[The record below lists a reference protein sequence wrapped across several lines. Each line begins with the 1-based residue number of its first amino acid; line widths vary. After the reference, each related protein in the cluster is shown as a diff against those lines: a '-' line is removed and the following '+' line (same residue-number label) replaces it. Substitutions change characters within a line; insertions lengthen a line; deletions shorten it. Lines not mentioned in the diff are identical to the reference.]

1 MSSISDEEI
10 LAYIDGEADE
20 KTIQAVERAIEE
32 DPEARKTA
40 DMMRLSKETV
50 KNELREF
57 FEPPED
63 FINKL
68 RALEAEQ
75 ERKDDNIVKRYLSWR
90 PLAEVANNN
99 KVKLLVAACCAFV
112 FVVTGDLT
120 QFTHS
125 PWQGQVF
132 INPQTQTSTPKT
144 RSTISNERATKE
156 IKFQSIKDKSINL
169 SIRIYPAQN
178 EQKRIP
184 ATTNKPFIVYSDW
197 VKSLAG
203 LFGKTMDDS
212 VYVDVGQ
219 SIKIVIN
226 TASDGIL
233 NLRLFQ
239 DNDTDLTIFDNLQVT
254 APQKIISQRLTT
266 QPPASKGHFHL
277 HFEPK
282 KGEPLQLMIPF
293 ILKTN
298 DRE

>member
-99 KVKLLVAACCAFV
+99 KF
-112 FVVTGDLT
+112 
-120 QFTHS
+120 
-125 PWQGQVF
+125 
-132 INPQTQTSTPKT
+132 
-144 RSTISNERATKE
+144 
-156 IKFQSIKDKSINL
+156 
-169 SIRIYPAQN
+169 
-178 EQKRIP
+178 
-184 ATTNKPFIVYSDW
+184 
-197 VKSLAG
+197 
-203 LFGKTMDDS
+203 
-212 VYVDVGQ
+212 
-219 SIKIVIN
+219 
-226 TASDGIL
+226 
-233 NLRLFQ
+233 
-239 DNDTDLTIFDNLQVT
+239 
-254 APQKIISQRLTT
+254 
-266 QPPASKGHFHL
+266 
-277 HFEPK
+277 
-282 KGEPLQLMIPF
+282 
-293 ILKTN
+293 
-298 DRE
+298 